1 MAYSAGSVRVLALMV
16 AVAGMSVLVACDRAP
31 DFQGSAVENAPVAP
45 ELRLVNGATGT
56 PFVLREQRSRVT
68 VVYFGYTHCPDVC
81 PLTMGSLAA
90 AVRLLPADQRDDV
103 RVIMV
108 TVDPQR
114 DTPEVMAR
122 YVAHFE
128 PSFVGLSG
136 SPDEVDRVLTDWAVA
151 TMRGEA
157 DAAGSYFMS
166 HPAGANVLDS
176 RNRLRLVLPGS
187 LAPAA
192 IASDLRILLD
202 ES

>member
-1 MAYSAGSVRVLALMV
+1 
-16 AVAGMSVLVACDRAP
+16 
-31 DFQGSAVENAPVAP
+31 
-45 ELRLVNGATGT
+45 
-56 PFVLREQRSRVT
+56 
-68 VVYFGYTHCPDVC
+68 
-81 PLTMGSLAA
+81 
-90 AVRLLPADQRDDV
+90 
-103 RVIMV
+103 MV

-136 SPDEVDRVLTDWAVA
+136 SPDEVDRVLADWAVA
-151 TMRGEA
+151 TVRGEA

-187 LAPAA
+187 LEPAA